1 VEIDNQ
7 KVLKFLKAVNS
18 NLLRLIMQLI
28 APSEVV
34 TARLSVRAQYNPEIL
49 RQLSNNIQSQLMQLH
64 PKLE

>member
-28 APSEVV
+28 ALSEVV
-34 TARLSVRAQYNPEIL
+34 AARLSVRAQYNPEIL